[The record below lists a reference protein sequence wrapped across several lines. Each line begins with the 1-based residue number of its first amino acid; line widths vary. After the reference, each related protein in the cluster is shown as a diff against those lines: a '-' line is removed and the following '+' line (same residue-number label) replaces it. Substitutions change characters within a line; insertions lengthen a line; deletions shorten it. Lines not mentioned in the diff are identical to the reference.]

1 MERFL
6 GPVEAARLLGLSGQ
20 TVIILADRG
29 VLRIA
34 AKTARGGRL
43 FKANDVERLARN
55 RGRRADVKR
64 AQRIRSHKTK
74 TLVAASVDGLP
85 LKGGTDLDP

>member
-6 GPVEAARLLGLSGQ
+6 GPAEAARLLGLSGQ

-43 FKANDVERLARN
+43 FKANDVERLAREV
-55 RGRRADVKR
+55 DVP
-64 AQRIRSHKTK
+64 H
-74 TLVAASVDGLP
+74 ASGLHSSTTEVSTWRT
-85 LKGGTDLDP
+85 GIVQ

>member
-6 GPVEAARLLGLSGQ
+6 GPAEAARLLGVSSQ

-43 FKANDVERLARN
+43 FKADDVERLARN
-55 RGRRADVKR
+55 RERRADAKR

-74 TLVAASVDGLP
+74 TPTAASVGGL
-85 LKGGTDLDP
+85 L